1 LEYGNRSV
9 LNQSQQKMHQ
19 QPSWG
24 DSGKINDVNSISKLL
39 LYSAINRYFTDFTDL
54 SQFLV
59 DLKLA

>member
-1 LEYGNRSV
+1 
-9 LNQSQQKMHQ
+9 MHQ